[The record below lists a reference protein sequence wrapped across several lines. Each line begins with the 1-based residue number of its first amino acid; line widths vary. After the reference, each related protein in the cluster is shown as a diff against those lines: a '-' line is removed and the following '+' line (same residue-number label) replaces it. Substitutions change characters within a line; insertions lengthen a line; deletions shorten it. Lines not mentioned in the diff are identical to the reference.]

1 MKNKTFLVQP
11 IVSETGGDN
20 PVILRFILN
29 EKFTRVDF
37 GYAAPWI
44 YEKGG
49 WIHIAPYTYLRRQ
62 GSNENYSLLNTQNIP
77 ISPDRHDF
85 ETIEDW
91 KVFSLYFQPIPI
103 KDCIVD
109 IIEEENPSSND
120 FNYYGISL
128 DNVKQFEIDGE
139 ISLFS

>member
-1 MKNKTFLVQP
+1 MKNDTYVVHPLIK
-11 IVSETGGDN
+11 GANKNN
-20 PVILRFILN
+20 PCLLRFVMN
-29 EKFTRVDF
+29 EKFTRLDF

-49 WIHIAPYTYLRRQ
+49 WIHIAPYSYLKVKD
-62 GSNENYSLLNTQNIP
+62 SKKKYLLLSAQNIP

-91 KVFSLYFQPIPI
+91 KVFSLYFEPLPT

-109 IIEEENPSSND
+109 LIEEENPTKND
-120 FNYYGISL
+120 FNYY
-128 DNVKQFEIDGE
+128 EILLEGVQNIAQAE
-139 ISLFS
+139 